1 MATTTLITKTN
12 LIGGSVY
19 ALKFDQFEDKFES
32 LTLNQILNK
41 MKVFGSDDDPKDFTL
56 NERIKISLLIV
67 SLYDHLERKGMIAWN
82 NSENELLNHYDPTEE
97 WDIDNEEPDDWF
109 LHISPR
115 FIDRAMMDIADQL
128 KDTLDQSGRFWR
140 AYALEIKYFDKDV
153 FLQHVNYI
161 KYLYNY
167 LKRYIK

>member
-1 MATTTLITKTN
+1 MATTLIEKTN

-19 ALKFDQFEDKFES
+19 ALKFDQFEDKFENLS
-32 LTLNQILNK
+32 IDQILKK
-41 MKVFGSDDDPKDFTL
+41 MKTFGSDDDPKDFTL

-67 SLYDHLERKGMIAWN
+67 SLYDHLEKKGMIDCN
-82 NSENELLNHYDPTEE
+82 NSENELLDHYDPTEE
-97 WDIDNEEPDDWF
+97 WDIDNEESDDWF
-109 LHISPR
+109 LHISSR

-128 KDTLDQSGRFWR
+128 KDKLDQRRRFWR
-140 AYALEIKYFDKDV
+140 AYGLEMKYFDKDV
-153 FLQHVNYI
+153 FLQDVNYI